1 MDRARIALEKYYG
14 YKEFRKGQED
24 IIDNIIEGNDLLA
37 IMPTGAGKSIC
48 YQIPALILEG
58 ITLVVSPLIS
68 LMKDQVD
75 SIVEMGIG
83 AAYINSSL
91 GKNELDEVLL
101 GMKEGKYKIIYVAPE
116 RLDSYE
122 FFSIIT
128 GCNISQIAI
137 DEAHCVSQW
146 GHDFR
151 TSYRKVAGFIN
162 SLVKRPII
170 TAFTATATDEVREDI
185 VKLLELRNPKVFISG
200 FDRENLTI
208 NVLKPESKRSY
219 VFDYINNNK
228 DQSGIIY
235 AATRKEVE
243 YLYEFLSRS
252 GFSVGK
258 YHAGMS
264 NEERITN
271 QEDFIYDRV
280 NLIIATN
287 AFGMGIDKPNI
298 RYVIHYSM
306 PKNIEAYY
314 QEIGR
319 AGRDGE
325 ESECILLFS
334 QTDVQTQ
341 KYLIEVGTENPE
353 RRNIAYKKLQQII
366 DLVHSNDCYRRY
378 ILNYFGESYEEDCGK
393 CSNCNLEGEIID
405 RTLDAQK
412 VLSCV
417 YRMKRNFGTGM
428 IVDVLRGS
436 KGKKITDLEFNKLS
450 TYGIMKNYSKEELRD
465 FINTLIS
472 HGYIN
477 LEEGTYPLVKLNDR
491 SINILKGNEVV
502 KFKQIISSKSFELNN
517 DLYEQLRNLRRELS
531 QESGI
536 PPYMVFGDG
545 TLKEMSTKYPI
556 NKKQM
561 LSISGVGEVK
571 YLKYGEVFS
580 EIISKY
586 VVEHNIDVKIDEEK
600 EKVKVNNKEK
610 IQNEFSVETDKGLFD
625 ILLEIRKE
633 FSKKERAYPQSI
645 LSKNTLKEIS
655 GRYPTTV
662 ENLQDIAGIG
672 PIKIEKYGEKIL
684 GAVNNYVEQNL
695 IKVEWME
702 KKKSKLIIDGD
713 GRKDKEKVIDMI
725 KDGKTLDEVYDD
737 TEVSISTILG
747 YITEYLVEGNDLTL
761 GFDVDT
767 FYTEEEQDIIL
778 KTCEKLGYDKI
789 GAIKKELPDSIKYES
804 IRAVILNKYF
814 CSFQN

>member
-1 MDRARIALEKYYG
+1 MNKAKEVLEKYYG
-14 YKEFRKGQED
+14 YKEFRKGQEE
-24 IIDNIIEGNDLLA
+24 IIDNIIEGKDLLA
-37 IMPTGAGKSIC
+37 IMPTGGGKSIC

-58 ITLVVSPLIS
+58 ITLVISPLIS

-75 SIVEMGIG
+75 TIVEMGIG

-91 GKNELDEVLL
+91 SENELNEILNGIKDE
-101 GMKEGKYKIIYVAPE
+101 KYKIVYIAPE

-122 FFSIIT
+122 FLSIIT
-128 GCNISQIAI
+128 GYNIAQIAI

-151 TSYRKVAGFIN
+151 TSYRKISSFIN
-162 SLVKRPII
+162 SLLKRPIV
-170 TAFTATATDEVREDI
+170 TAFTATATEEVREDI
-185 VKLLELRNPKVFISG
+185 VRLLGLRDPKVFIAG

-208 NVLKPESKRSY
+208 NILKPESKRNY
-219 VFDYINNNK
+219 VFDYVKNNA

-235 AATRKEVE
+235 AATRKEVD
-243 YLYEFLSRS
+243 YLYEFLQRS

-264 NEERITN
+264 NEERISN
-271 QEDFIYDRV
+271 QEDFIYDRT

-298 RYVIHYSM
+298 RYVIHYNM

-334 QTDVQTQ
+334 QIDVQTQ
-341 KYLIEVGTENPE
+341 KYLIEVGTENSE
-353 RRNIAYKKLQQII
+353 RKNVAYKKLQQMI
-366 DLVHSNDCYRRY
+366 DLVHSNDCYRKY
-378 ILNYFGESYEEDCGK
+378 ILTYFGETVEQDCGK

-436 KGKKITDLEFNKLS
+436 KGKKIMDLEFNKLS
-450 TYGIMKNYSKEELRD
+450 TYGIMKNYSKDELRD

-477 LEEGTYPLVKLNDR
+477 LEEGTFPLVKLNER
-491 SINILKGNEVV
+491 SISVLKGQEVV
-502 KFKQIISSKSFELNN
+502 KFKQVVSTKNFDISNE
-517 DLYEQLRNLRRELS
+517 LYEELRDLRRQLAK
-531 QESGI
+531 ESGV

-556 NKKQM
+556 NKEQM
-561 LSISGVGEVK
+561 MLVSGVGEVK
-571 YLKYGEVFS
+571 YAKYGETFADL
-580 EIISKY
+580 ISKY
-586 VVEHNIDVKIDEEK
+586 VVDHNININSEAQKQEVKDNS
-600 EKVKVNNKEK
+600 EKVED
-610 IQNEFSVETDKGLFD
+610 EFNVLTDKVLFKS
-625 ILLEIRKE
+625 LVELRVK
-633 FSKKERAYPQSI
+633 FAKKERVFPQSI
-645 LSKNTLKEIS
+645 LAKNTLKEIS
-655 GRYPTTV
+655 GRYPINT
-662 ENLQDIAGIG
+662 EQLGDIAGIG
-672 PIKIEKYGEKIL
+672 PIKIQKYGKEIL
-684 GAVNNYVEQNL
+684 EEVNKYILENNINVDW
-695 IKVEWME
+695 KE
-702 KKKSKLIIDGD
+702 KKKRKLIIDGD
-713 GRKDKEKVIDMI
+713 ARKDKEKVIDMI
-725 KDGKTLDEVYDD
+725 NEGKTLDEVYEE

-747 YITEYLVEGNDLTL
+747 YMTEDLIDGKEILVNFNIKD
-761 GFDVDT
+761 
-767 FYTEEEQDIIL
+767 FYTEEEERLIINV
-778 KTCEKLGYDKI
+778 CENLGYDKV
-789 GAIKKELPDSIKYES
+789 GAVKKELPDYVKYES
-804 IRAVILNKYF
+804 IRAVILNKYIK
-814 CSFQN
+814 SLS

>member
-1 MDRARIALEKYYG
+1 MNKAKEVLEKYYG
-14 YKEFRKGQED
+14 YKEFRKGQKE
-24 IIDNIIEGNDLLA
+24 IIDNIIEGKDLLA
-37 IMPTGAGKSIC
+37 IMPTGGGKSIC

-58 ITLVVSPLIS
+58 ITLVISPLIS

-75 SIVEMGIG
+75 TIVEMGIG

-91 GKNELDEVLL
+91 SENELNEVLN
-101 GMKEGKYKIIYVAPE
+101 GIKEEKYKIVYIAPE

-122 FFSIIT
+122 FLSIIT
-128 GCNISQIAI
+128 GYNIAQIAI

-151 TSYRKVAGFIN
+151 TSYRKISSFIN
-162 SLVKRPII
+162 SLLKRPIV
-170 TAFTATATDEVREDI
+170 TAFTATATEEVREDI
-185 VKLLELRNPKVFISG
+185 VRLLGLRDPKVFIAG

-208 NVLKPESKRSY
+208 NILKPESKRNY
-219 VFDYINNNK
+219 VFDYVKNNA

-235 AATRKEVE
+235 AATRKEVD
-243 YLYEFLSRS
+243 YLYEFLQRS

-264 NEERITN
+264 NEERASN
-271 QEDFIYDRV
+271 QEDFIYDRT

-298 RYVIHYSM
+298 RYVIHYNM

-334 QTDVQTQ
+334 QIDVQTQ
-341 KYLIEVGTENPE
+341 KYLIEVGTDNSE
-353 RRNIAYKKLQQII
+353 RKNVAYKKLQQMI
-366 DLVHSNDCYRRY
+366 DLVHSNDCYRKY
-378 ILNYFGESYEEDCGK
+378 ILTYFGETVEQDCGK

-436 KGKKITDLEFNKLS
+436 KGKKIMDLEFNKLS
-450 TYGIMKNYSKEELRD
+450 TYGIMKNYSKDELRD

-477 LEEGTYPLVKLNDR
+477 LEEGTYPLVKLNER
-491 SINILKGNEVV
+491 SISVLKGQEVV
-502 KFKQIISSKSFELNN
+502 KFKQVVSTKNFDISNE
-517 DLYEQLRNLRRELS
+517 LYEELRDLRRQLAK
-531 QESGI
+531 ESGV

-556 NKKQM
+556 NKEQM
-561 LSISGVGEVK
+561 MLISGVGEVK
-571 YLKYGEVFS
+571 YAKYGESFA
-580 EIISKY
+580 ELISKY
-586 VVEHNIDVKIDEEK
+586 VLDHNININSETQKQEVKDNS
-600 EKVKVNNKEK
+600 EKVED
-610 IQNEFSVETDKGLFD
+610 EFNVITDKVLFKNL
-625 ILLEIRKE
+625 IELRAK
-633 FSKKERAYPQSI
+633 FAKKERVFPQSI
-645 LSKNTLKEIS
+645 LAKNTLKEIS
-655 GRYPTTV
+655 GRYPINT
-662 ENLQDIAGIG
+662 EQLGDIAGIG
-672 PIKIEKYGEKIL
+672 PIKIQKYGREIL
-684 GAVNNYVEQNL
+684 EEVNKYILENNINVDW
-695 IKVEWME
+695 KE
-702 KKKSKLIIDGD
+702 KKKRKLIIDGD
-713 GRKDKEKVIDMI
+713 ARKDKEKVIDMI
-725 KDGKTLDEVYDD
+725 NEGKTLDEIYEE

-747 YITEYLVEGNDLTL
+747 YMTEDLIDGKEILVNFNIKD
-761 GFDVDT
+761 
-767 FYTEEEQDIIL
+767 FYTEEEEKLIINV
-778 KTCEKLGYDKI
+778 CENLGYDKV
-789 GAIKKELPDSIKYES
+789 GAVKKELPDYIKYES
-804 IRAVILNKYF
+804 IRAVILNKYLK
-814 CSFQN
+814 SLT